1 MPISGKQERTI
12 HYAWVIVL
20 IGMLCIVA
28 CLGFGRFALGML
40 LPSMASSLK
49 LSYSQIGFISTGNFI
64 GYLIAVLF
72 CGRIAAKTG
81 SRALI
86 VASLVMI
93 AFSMALI
100 SRANHFI
107 AVLILYFITGM
118 GSGAANV
125 PVMGLI
131 AAWFDRTIRG
141 RAAGFVVV
149 GSGFAII
156 ISGMLIPWVNKT
168 VGPEGWRLNWL
179 IVAGVVGLIA
189 IVASL
194 FLKNR
199 PAEIGLEP
207 LGGEGKTMQ
216 SITHEARDDRSIYRN
231 RTLYLLGS
239 IYFLFGYTYVIYA
252 TFIVTTLVKER
263 GFSETIAGNFWSWV
277 GFLSLFSGPI
287 FGTLS
292 DRVGRKAGLMIVFS
306 FQMLA
311 YFLVA
316 THLPPVFLYLSI
328 GFYGIVAWSIPS
340 IMVAA
345 VAEYVGVDRALA
357 AFGFITFI
365 FSLGQITGPAVAGM
379 LAEKTGSFSSSFS
392 MASALAGAAILL
404 TAFLKK
410 PSESWA

>member
-1 MPISGKQERTI
+1 MPISGKKEPSI
-12 HYAWVIVL
+12 HYAWVIVVT
-20 IGMLCIVA
+20 GMVCIVA

-40 LPSMASSLK
+40 LPSMASTLR

-81 SRALI
+81 SRSLI
-86 VASLVMI
+86 VAALVLI
-93 AFSMALI
+93 ALSMALI

-107 AVLILYFITGM
+107 VILVLYFFTGM

-131 AAWFDRTIRG
+131 AAWFDRAIRG
-141 RAAGFVVV
+141 RAAGFVVI

-156 ISGMLIPWVNKT
+156 ISGKLIPWVNGT
-168 VGPEGWRLNWL
+168 VGPDGWRLNWL
-179 IVAGVVGLIA
+179 ILAGMVGIIATVAG
-189 IVASL
+189 L

-199 PAEIGLEP
+199 PADIGLEP
-207 LGGEGKTMQ
+207 LGGEGKTMP
-216 SITHEARDDRSIYRN
+216 SVTHQARDDRSIYRN

-239 IYFLFGYTYVIYA
+239 IYFLFGYTYVIFA

-292 DRVGRKAGLMIVFS
+292 DRLGRKAGLMIVFS

-311 YFLVA
+311 YLLVA
-316 THLPPVFLYLSI
+316 AHLPQLFLYLSI

-345 VAEYVGVDRALA
+345 VSEYVGVDRALA

-365 FSLGQITGPAVAGM
+365 FGLGQITGPSIAGL
-379 LAEKTGSFSSSFS
+379 LAEKTGSFSSSFF
-392 MASALAGAAILL
+392 MAATLAGAAILL

-410 PSESWA
+410 PEATRI